1 MTSTPSLPETPFV
14 QRYGGRPFGDATVED
29 VMMNGVV
36 TCRPETSLIDAARI
50 MTGYGIHCL
59 VLRYGAHD
67 SASSR
72 WGMLSDLDLVAR
84 AGSGDTAGQAART
97 DVVPVASNMPLEEAA
112 RRMVKYGVQHLL
124 VTEPHSTH
132 PTGVVSTLG
141 IARAVAATREQKEHR

>member
-1 MTSTPSLPETPFV
+1 MTSTPSPPETPFV
-14 QRYGGRPFGDATVED
+14 QGYGGRPFGDATVED

-36 TCRPETSLIDAARI
+36 TCRPETSLADAARI

-59 VLRYGAHD
+59 VLRYGPHD

-72 WGMLSDLDLVAR
+72 WGMLSDLDLISR
-84 AGSGDTAGQAART
+84 AGSGYTAGQAART
-97 DVVPVASNMPLEEAA
+97 DVVPVSSDMPVEEAA
-112 RRMVKYGVQHLL
+112 RRMVEHGVQHLL

-141 IARAVAATREQKEHR
+141 IARAVAATRDQEEHR